1 MAHLVPHSANCG
13 KPPATFEVFRCH
25 NEVLGATMLKMWQFF
40 LSLIVAHL
48 LDCVQLWQLQEFVP
62 RRFRFHNFENVAI
75 RFLPIVANVLDCV

>member
-1 MAHLVPHSANCG
+1 
-13 KPPATFEVFRCH
+13 
-25 NEVLGATMLKMWQFF
+25 MLKMWQFF

-48 LDCVQLWQLQEFVP
+48 LDCVQLWQLQEFVL

>member
-1 MAHLVPHSANCG
+1 MWHIWCHIRPIVANLLPHLR
-13 KPPATFEVFRCH
+13 F
-25 NEVLGATMLKMWQFF
+25 LGATMLKMWQFF